1 MSTNDILMELEA
13 WKARALAAE
22 ATLEKLIRPVRTSS
36 EPAVY
41 GGWFLCPECRRPVT
55 NGEQCK
61 NCQKE
66 IYNQGKE

>member
-22 ATLEKLIRPVRTSS
+22 ATLEKLIMPVRTSS

-66 IYNQGKE
+66 FDNRA